1 MTLEHHRDLAHE
13 FPELKQRV
21 HDLKTGS
28 AEFRLLYA
36 RYESL
41 DNEVHRIEQ
50 QIETPSDAYTE
61 DLKHRRAHLK
71 DRLYGLLTGRIHV
84 TPDTEE
90 YVVRHKFRQPVD
102 HGEVSRA
109 WSEQGCNCVTRA
121 DPPGQDW
128 RDVAHGSD
136 EVLVVIEGGLEVEM
150 HGVRY
155 ALQPGD
161 EMFIPREAP
170 YRIRNAAM
178 QETRWF
184 HGHD

>member
-1 MTLEHHRDLAHE
+1 M
-13 FPELKQRV
+13 
-21 HDLKTGS
+21 
-28 AEFRLLYA
+28 
-36 RYESL
+36 
-41 DNEVHRIEQ
+41 
-50 QIETPSDAYTE
+50 
-61 DLKHRRAHLK
+61 
-71 DRLYGLLTGRIHV
+71 
-84 TPDTEE
+84 
-90 YVVRHKFRQPVD
+90 RHKFRQPVD

-109 WSEQGCNCVTRA
+109 WSEQGYNCLTRT

-170 YRIRNAAM
+170 YRIRNACDAGNPLVPWPRLRAREAIPEIRRE
-178 QETRWF
+178 QPAGRARKKTTALRTCTALSSLCWSRRRNLSATASSSRRDCAR
-184 HGHD
+184 HWR